1 MRKIASFEVDHK
13 SLLPGIYVSRKDS
26 LGAETVTTFDLRFT
40 RPNHEPVLENAG
52 IHTIEHLGAVY
63 LRNHPEWGK
72 RIIYFGPMGCRTGFY
87 LLLGGDFRSEDI
99 VELIQGMI
107 ESISSHEGEI
117 PGATAAECG
126 NFMEHDLFQAKA
138 YAEKFKKEVLDV
150 QNPEQFYYR

>member
-1 MRKIASFEVDHK
+1 V
-13 SLLPGIYVSRKDS
+13 
-26 LGAETVTTFDLRFT
+26 
-40 RPNHEPVLENAG
+40 
-52 IHTIEHLGAVY
+52 
-63 LRNHPEWGK
+63 
-72 RIIYFGPMGCRTGFY
+72 
-87 LLLGGDFRSEDI
+87 LGGDFRSEDI